1 MGYSYLVNGVPSSV
15 QRPPGA
21 SSPSAFILKN
31 VQSSELLPLSPF
43 PSKALCVGCVLSS
56 PTLPSPAQGLLT
68 FLPSLSCI
76 PLEMRFLES
85 PIRDSV
91 QMGFQGASCL
101 EQASHPS
108 PPPSSGSRGLPPRP
122 EVTRA
127 GVDGICPRAAL
138 GRPLSPSSHPPRLSP
153 KYFKKVP
160 GEGMPLPEEPARKGD
175 LFIFFDIQFPTRLT
189 PQKKQMLRQALLT

>member
-1 MGYSYLVNGVPSSV
+1 MGYSYLANGVPSPV

-43 PSKALCVGCVLSS
+43 PSKALCVGRVLSS

-68 FLPSLSCI
+68 FLPSLSCV

-108 PPPSSGSRGLPPRP
+108 PPFPRVLEAGACPPGLRLRGQGWMGS
-122 EVTRA
+122 
-127 GVDGICPRAAL
+127 
-138 GRPLSPSSHPPRLSP
+138 
-153 KYFKKVP
+153 VP
-160 GEGMPLPEEPARKGD
+160 GQPWGVL
-175 LFIFFDIQFPTRLT
+175 
-189 PQKKQMLRQALLT
+189 